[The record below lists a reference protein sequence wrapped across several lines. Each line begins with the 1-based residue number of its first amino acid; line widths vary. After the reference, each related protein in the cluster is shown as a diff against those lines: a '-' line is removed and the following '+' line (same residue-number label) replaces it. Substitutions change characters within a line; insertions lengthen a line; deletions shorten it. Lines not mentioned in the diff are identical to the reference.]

1 LADNASLS
9 KKPKPSCRRPATDHQ
24 SGYRR
29 SSQSGCHWLTE
40 VSGHVLQLLKCS
52 FCGIKTILVDG
63 RLWFSKARDLKEFK
77 RRQARAKAIV
87 QIYFEH
93 WDVRYLPA

>member
-1 LADNASLS
+1 
-9 KKPKPSCRRPATDHQ
+9 
-24 SGYRR
+24 
-29 SSQSGCHWLTE
+29 
-40 VSGHVLQLLKCS
+40 
-52 FCGIKTILVDG
+52 VDG